1 MLDGFGFVRLN
12 VVVRRFKDFGYYWF
26 VFRQIVIMVV
36 LVGSCLHMLP
46 SLSLFFLQYLQVSSS
61 PKRVK
66 DGRSFHG
73 YALGPASSPKL

>member
-1 MLDGFGFVRLN
+1 MDLVSLDLMLLFGDSKILVTTGLCL
-12 VVVRRFKDFGYYWF
+12 
-26 VFRQIVIMVV
+26 RQIVIMVV